1 MTSLMYKY
9 WYWTKQIG
17 SDSRVGGSITTG
29 LSRILDLGFKKTIE
43 LILDALPPK
52 RQTLLF
58 SATMRTSVQ
67 QLATLALDNPELLSV
82 RSLVR
87 SFPETLLLRY
97 RKI

>member
-1 MTSLMYKY
+1 M
-9 WYWTKQIG
+9 
-17 SDSRVGGSITTG
+17 GGRTVIVKM
-29 LSRILDLGFKKTIE
+29 LRILDLGFKRTIE

-82 RSLVR
+82 RSRVQ
-87 SFPETLLLRY
+87 SSAQASPLRY
-97 RKI
+97 RGT